1 MKEIKAATHDEV
13 DLVIQPNE
21 QGNHPP
27 QPQGT
32 EEEKQTPVSLIK
44 VQKYALSEE
53 KTLKKLQIASNRA
66 EKSMHK

>member
-32 EEEKQTPVSLIK
+32 EEEKQTPVSSIK
-44 VQKYALSEE
+44 VQKFALSEE
-53 KTLKKLQIASNRA
+53 K
-66 EKSMHK
+66 H